1 MAALPEAPPRP
12 ILVQKYG
19 GTSLGTAAHIKRA
32 AQRIAERHRNGEAVV
47 AVVSAMGDTTD
58 RLLSL
63 AGQVSREPDP
73 RELDL
78 LLSTGEGVSA
88 PLMSMALNEI
98 GVAAVSLLG
107 FQAGIQTDRR
117 HARARITGLAPER
130 IERELARG
138 RVVVVAGFQGIGD
151 EMEVTTL
158 GRGGSDTSAVALA
171 VGLHAQACEI
181 YTDVQGIYTA
191 DPRLVPDARPLP
203 RIAYA
208 EMLEMA
214 SAGARVMH
222 PRSVEIAAAYGME
235 LHIRSAFDEGP
246 GTIVCAEEHIVE
258 QRNRVRG
265 VAHEEQ
271 VARVSIVGVPD
282 RPGIAAAVFT
292 PLAEADIAADVIV
305 QTASHEGITDMSFTV
320 PVADAKRAQ
329 EIVDSVAQSMGAR
342 TVEQRRGLAKVALIG
357 SGINQQPGVAATMFR
372 TLSEAGINI
381 EMISTSEIRITCII
395 DADRVKDAVQALHR
409 AFALEQV

>member
-1 MAALPEAPPRP
+1 MAGLPEGSPRP

-58 RLLSL
+58 RLVHL

-88 PLMSMALNEI
+88 PLMSMALSEL
-98 GVAAVSLLG
+98 GVPAVSLLG

-130 IERELARG
+130 IERELASG

-171 VGLHAQACEI
+171 VGLHARACEI

-271 VARVSIVGVPD
+271 VARVSLVGVPD

-329 EIVDSVAQSMGAR
+329 QIVDGVAQSMGAR

-372 TLSEAGINI
+372 TLSAAGINI

-395 DADRVKDAVQALHR
+395 DADRVTEAVQALHR

>member
-1 MAALPEAPPRP
+1 MAVGPEAPPRP

-19 GTSLGTAAHIKRA
+19 GTSLDTAAHIKRA
-32 AQRIAERHRNGEAVV
+32 AQRIAERHRNGAAVV

-88 PLMSMALNEI
+88 PLMSMALNEL

-235 LHIRSAFDEGP
+235 LHIRSAFDDGP

-282 RPGIAAAVFT
+282 RPGIAAAIFT

-320 PVADAKRAQ
+320 PAADAKRAQ
-329 EIVDSVAQSMGAR
+329 QIVDVVAHSMGAR

-357 SGINQQPGVAATMFR
+357 SGIRQQPGVAATMFR

-409 AFALEQV
+409 AFALEQA

>member
-1 MAALPEAPPRP
+1 
-12 ILVQKYG
+12 
-19 GTSLGTAAHIKRA
+19 
-32 AQRIAERHRNGEAVV
+32 
-47 AVVSAMGDTTD
+47 
-58 RLLSL
+58 
-63 AGQVSREPDP
+63 
-73 RELDL
+73 
-78 LLSTGEGVSA
+78 
-88 PLMSMALNEI
+88 MSMALNEL

-181 YTDVQGIYTA
+181 YTDVQGIFTA

-265 VAHEEQ
+265 VAHQEQ
-271 VARVSIVGVPD
+271 VARVSLVGVPD

-320 PVADAKRAQ
+320 PAADAKRAQ
-329 EIVDSVAQSMGAR
+329 QIVDGVAKSMGAR

-409 AFALEQV
+409 AFALDQL

>member
-1 MAALPEAPPRP
+1 MAVRPEAPPRP

-19 GTSLGTAAHIKRA
+19 GTSLDTAAHIKRA

-58 RLLSL
+58 RLVHL

-88 PLMSMALNEI
+88 PLMSMALTEL
-98 GVAAVSLLG
+98 GVPAVSLLG

-181 YTDVQGIYTA
+181 YTDVQGIFTA

-258 QRNRVRG
+258 QRNRVRS

-271 VARVSIVGVPD
+271 VARVSLVGVPD

-320 PVADAKRAQ
+320 SVADAKRAQ
-329 EIVDSVAQSMGAR
+329 QIVDGVAQSMGAR

-372 TLSEAGINI
+372 TLSAAGINI

-409 AFALEQV
+409 AFALETA